1 MSGEESKDP
10 KARRPRRAEERFRL
24 DLTQEIVKI
33 DEETRTFW
41 AVLKPDPRRYS
52 KIEREE
58 EGDWYLDKYFNT
70 VFDLRAFAH
79 AAPGVPI
86 YTSERTVDSAEEY
99 ATERRSAVLSEL
111 QNGEYVA
118 PAQPARAHKSLD
130 LADERD
136 LAFISVDICGSTAL
150 RQEDA
155 VAFETAH
162 RILVQELGAT
172 VGQFQ
177 GAILKT
183 TGDGFIGFI
192 DMPSFNTLA
201 DSAVD
206 LGGTLL
212 HVLHG
217 AVNPALRAEGLP
229 SLSVRIGADFGP
241 AQIREVRVPLT
252 GYSVPEVTSD
262 ALNRAVKIEQSCDP
276 DTFRIGYDLYRLAH
290 VQWLERCHA
299 VNFDGKSVGI
309 PGYEVFEVR

>member
-1 MSGEESKDP
+1 MSGEEDEGEKG
-10 KARRPRRAEERFRL
+10 RPPPRAEERFRL
-24 DLTQEIVKI
+24 DLIQDIVKI
-33 DEETRTFW
+33 DEEKKMFW
-41 AVLKPDPRRYS
+41 AILKPDPRRYS

-58 EGDWYLDKYFNT
+58 KGQWYIDNYFNT
-70 VFDLRAFAH
+70 VFNLEDFVSSET
-79 AAPGVPI
+79 GMPI
-86 YTSERTVDSAEEY
+86 YTSERTVDSAEDY

-118 PAQPARAHKSLD
+118 PTQPARAHKSLE
-130 LADERD
+130 LTEERD

-150 RQEDA
+150 RQKEPN
-155 VAFETAH
+155 AFETAH

-177 GAILKT
+177 GTILKT

-217 AVNPALRAEGLP
+217 AVNPALQAKGLP
-229 SLSVRIGADFGP
+229 TLSVRIGADFGP
-241 AQIREVRVPLT
+241 ARIREVRVPLT

-262 ALNRAVKIEQSCDP
+262 ALNRAVKIEQSCER
-276 DTFRIGYDLYRLAH
+276 DTFRIGYDLYRLTH

-299 VNFDGKSVGI
+299 VDFDGKSVGI